1 MPPLEQS
8 LFLPDEKST
17 IQLAEKW
24 AKPLFSAT
32 QKQRVIVYLNGDL
45 GVGKTTFVRGILRA
59 LGFQGAVKSPTY
71 TLLET
76 YRLPEITIFH
86 FDLYRFS
93 DPLEWEDAGFNDLL
107 QNRALSFIEWS
118 EYGKPCIP
126 DADIQFNFA
135 MQDNGRNCT
144 IQSVLF

>member
-1 MPPLEQS
+1 MTDIYHLINEHATIALAKRFS
-8 LFLPDEKST
+8 GCLKRFRLPENGLT
-17 IQLAEKW
+17 I
-24 AKPLFSAT
+24 
-32 QKQRVIVYLNGDL
+32 YLDGDL
-45 GVGKTTFVRGILRA
+45 GAGKTTFVRGILRA